1 MEKEINQTLTDNKP
15 QNSRAV
21 VLTDLCQF
29 VVHMDYVLGSQVWIL
44 CGAQVHGWE
53 MTSWEQNI

>member
-29 VVHMDYVLGSQVWIL
+29 VVHMDYVLGSQV
-44 CGAQVHGWE
+44 
-53 MTSWEQNI
+53 